1 MRSFYV
7 INSVKMN
14 RANMQLTSKHRSSAS
29 ALPVQSDSIV
39 KVRRHLQDTGGNTG
53 SAPGLSFSPFF
64 IFKHKLQFLSAV
76 NTDKNVYSSLIVS
89 VSQPI
94 FYDFLVWQF

>member
-7 INSVKMN
+7 INSMKMN
-14 RANMQLTSKHRSSAS
+14 RANTQLTSKRRSSAS

-39 KVRRHLQDTGGNTG
+39 KVRRHLQDTGGNTR
-53 SAPGLSFSPFF
+53 SAPGFSFSLF
-64 IFKHKLQFLSAV
+64 IFKHKRQFLSAV
-76 NTDKNVYSSLIVS
+76 NTDKNVYSSLIES